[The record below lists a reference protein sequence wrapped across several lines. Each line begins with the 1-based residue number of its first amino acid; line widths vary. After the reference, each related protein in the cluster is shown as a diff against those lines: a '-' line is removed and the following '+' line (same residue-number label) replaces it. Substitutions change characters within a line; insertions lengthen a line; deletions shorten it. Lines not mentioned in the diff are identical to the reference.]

1 METSQVVQT
10 TQSTKRLIDLRGMK
24 CPAPIVALNNETRQM
39 AAGELFEAVADDP
52 AFELDVKAW
61 CRRKGYELLTIDASP
76 QETRAVVRC
85 PV

>member
-1 METSQVVQT
+1 METSQVVKT
-10 TQSTKRLIDLRGMK
+10 TQATKKLIDLRGMK

-61 CRRKGYELLTIDASP
+61 CRRKGYELLTLEALP
-76 QETRAVVRC
+76 QETRAVIRC
-85 PV
+85 PM

>member
-1 METSQVVQT
+1 MVQT

-24 CPAPIVALNNETRQM
+24 CPAPIVALNNESRQM
-39 AAGELFEAVADDP
+39 PAGELFEAVADDP

-61 CRRKGYELLTIDASP
+61 CRRKGFELLTLDATA
-76 QETRAVVRC
+76 QETRAIIRC

>member
-1 METSQVVQT
+1 METSQVENT
-10 TQSTKRLIDLRGMK
+10 TQATRRLIDLRGMK
-24 CPAPIVALNNETRQM
+24 CPAPIGALNNEARQM

-61 CRRKGYELLTIDASP
+61 CRRKGCELLTLEASP